1 MNTIERIA
9 NDIAMLSNQSLR
21 DLAAALTRD
30 YPTRAEFFEQ
40 AIGVAYREQLNEI
53 YRELGLPNVQ

>member
-1 MNTIERIA
+1 MNSIERIA

-21 DLAAALTRD
+21 ELAAVLTQD

-40 AIGVAYREQLNEI
+40 AIAVAYREQMAEI
-53 YRELGLPNVQ
+53 YQELGIADVE

>member
-21 DLAAALTRD
+21 ELSAVLTRD
-30 YPTRAEFFEQ
+30 YPTRADALEQ
-40 AIGVAYREQLNEI
+40 AIAVAYREQMTEI
-53 YRELGLPNVQ
+53 YQELGIAHVE